1 MLDFA
6 HPVSANDLQKRLQA
20 ALGDEYSIERE
31 LGGGGMSRVFV
42 ANDSELGRRVVL
54 KLFPP
59 ELAGGL
65 NIERFRREI
74 QLAAQLQHPHIV
86 PVHSA
91 GEVDGM
97 PYYVMPFIEGESLR
111 ARLDRG
117 EPISIAEAVRI
128 LHHVTD
134 ALAYAHD
141 RGVVHRDIKPDNVLM
156 SGQHAVVTDFG
167 VAKALGHAMSH
178 AKGGSAVTGIGFA
191 IGTPA
196 YMAPEQAAGD
206 PATDHRSDIYS
217 VGVLAYELLAG
228 KSPFSGYA
236 PHETLAAHLTER
248 PKRVDVLR
256 PGTPPALAAIIA
268 KCLEKRPADRPQTAI
283 EVCRDLDA
291 LTTPSGGGI
300 RAISAA
306 RARGRWML
314 AAAAVAG
321 VALLAIGVAAFRPR
335 PALLDEH
342 VVAVA
347 PFRLSGGDPSIRYL
361 REGMLDLLAAKLTGT
376 GGPRSSDPR
385 ALLSAWRRAA
395 GSDSADLPRD
405 QALSVAED
413 LGAGQLLLGDISGT
427 AKRLLLS
434 ASLLRVRDGRARA
447 HATAEGPADSLPQ
460 LVDRLA
466 AQLLAMEAGE
476 AERLSALT
484 STSLPA
490 LQAYLSGQWMYRKS
504 RFQAAADDFS
514 RAIELDSTFALAALG
529 LASATRWYGD
539 PVQGQRG
546 AAVAWANRERL
557 SERDLAMLHVIVGP
571 NYPGFSSTT
580 STLAARERYLAL
592 APDRLDALFELGD
605 GLFHFGPAI
614 GVPDAHR
621 RAADAFR
628 RVLALDS
635 AFSPALE
642 HLLLLDAK
650 AGDTASVRRL
660 GTLYLATDSAS
671 ENADG
676 VRWRM
681 AVSLGDSAALGD
693 IDKRRSTLN
702 SMTVHSIQ
710 FISQLDGVDVD
721 RAERVARER
730 ATRDVPASM
739 RSYELLSTHD
749 LELNR
754 GRPNNALAITAELA
768 RNQRVP
774 GSELRERIRDALFWD
789 GDTTAAAAAVAILER
804 ATAGAAPDSSP
815 ARPVY
820 FVNVCFVQ
828 LWKLARGDAAGAGAN
843 IARLRAGATGAL
855 EGNASFMSGC
865 AIMLDALHAASEKR
879 ADAAVYSNRLDS
891 LMRTGPQGQLQFMGN
906 LVVAR
911 LKEQEGDFPTA
922 LAALRRREYFMSRA
936 AFLSTYLREEG
947 RLASKVGDREG
958 ALAAY
963 RHFLA
968 LRSSPERALE
978 RDTAFIRAEVR
989 RLEGRVEG

>member
-6 HPVSANDLQKRLQA
+6 NPLGVNELQERLHA
-20 ALGDEYSIERE
+20 ALGAQYSIERE
-31 LGGGGMSRVFV
+31 LGGGGMSRVFL
-42 ANDSELGRRVVL
+42 AHDSVLGRRVVL
-54 KLFPP
+54 KLLPQ
-59 ELAGGL
+59 ELAAGV
-65 NIERFRREI
+65 NMERFRREI

-111 ARLDRG
+111 ARLERG
-117 EPISIAEAVRI
+117 ELISITEAVRI

-134 ALAYAHD
+134 ALAYAHE

-167 VAKALGHAMSH
+167 VAKALGHAMNH
-178 AKGGSAVTGIGFA
+178 GKGGSAVTGIGFA

-206 PATDHRSDIYS
+206 PASDHRSDIYS

-228 KSPFSGYA
+228 KSPFGGYA

-248 PKRVDVLR
+248 PKRVDSLR
-256 PGTPPALAAIIA
+256 PDTPLALATIIA
-268 KCLEKRPADRPQTAI
+268 KCLEKRPSDRPQSAL

-291 LTTPSGGGI
+291 LATPSGAAV
-300 RAISAA
+300 RAVTLA
-306 RARGRWML
+306 RARGRWIV
-314 AAAAVAG
+314 AAGAVAAIA
-321 VALLAIGVAAFRPR
+321 VLAIVVAAFRPR
-335 PALLDEH
+335 PAALDEH
-342 VVAVA
+342 IVAVA
-347 PFRLSGGDPSIRYL
+347 PFRLSGDPALRYL

-376 GGPRSSDPR
+376 GGPRSADPR
-385 ALLSAWRRAA
+385 ALLGAWRRAA

-405 QALSVAED
+405 RALTVAED
-413 LGAGQLLLGDISGT
+413 LGAGQLLLGDISGSSS
-427 AKRLLLS
+427 RLVLS

-447 HATAEGPADSLPQ
+447 QATVEGPADSLAQ

-466 AQLLAMEAGE
+466 AQLLALGAGE
-476 AERLSALT
+476 GERLSALT
-484 STSLPA
+484 GTSLPA
-490 LQAYLSGQWMYRKS
+490 LQAYLSGQWLYRKS
-504 RFQAAADDFS
+504 RFKAAADDFS
-514 RAIELDSTFALAALG
+514 RAVELDSTFALAALG

-546 AAVAWANRERL
+546 STLAWANRARL

-571 NYPGFSSTT
+571 DYPGFSS
-580 STLAARERYLAL
+580 SSSILAARERYLAL

-605 GLFHFGPAI
+605 GLFHFGPSAGI
-614 GVPDAHR
+614 VDAHS
-621 RAADAFR
+621 RAAVAFR

-642 HLLLLDAK
+642 HLLLLDARS
-650 AGDTASVRRL
+650 GDTASVRRL
-660 GTLYLATDSAS
+660 GALYLATDSAS

-681 AVSLGDSAALGD
+681 AVALGDSVALAD
-693 IDKRRSTLN
+693 IEARRSSLN

-721 RAERVARER
+721 RAERISRER
-730 ATRDVPASM
+730 TPRDAPSSL
-739 RSYELLSTHD
+739 RSYRVLAAHD

-754 GRPNNALAITAELA
+754 GRPSNALALTGELA
-768 RNQRVP
+768 REQGPAGV
-774 GSELRERIRDALFWD
+774 ELRERIKDALFWD
-789 GDTTAAAAAVAILER
+789 GDTTGAAAAVATLAR
-804 ATAGAAPDSSP
+804 ATAGTPPDSNP
-815 ARPVY
+815 ARALY
-820 FVNVCFVQ
+820 FVNLCYVE
-828 LWKLARGDAAGAGAN
+828 LWKLARGDAASASAN
-843 IARLRAGATGAL
+843 IARLRQGATGAL
-855 EGNASFMSGC
+855 AGNASFTNGC
-865 AIMLDALHAASEKR
+865 AIMLEALLASAHER
-879 ADAAVYSNRLDS
+879 ADAVVHSNRLDS
-891 LMRTGPQGQLQFMGN
+891 LMRTGLQGPLQLMGN

-911 LKEQEGDFPTA
+911 LKEAEGDYATA
-922 LAALRRREYFMSRA
+922 LAAVRRREYFMSRA
-936 AFLSTYLREEG
+936 GFLSTYLREEG
-947 RLASKVGDREG
+947 RLASRVGDREG

-968 LRSSPERALE
+968 LRSSPERVLA
-978 RDTAFIRAEVR
+978 RDTEFVRAEVR
-989 RLEGRVEG
+989 RLEGKVEG